1 MDMTDAPLTDRRN
14 DQFFDRLNLD
24 EVPLS
29 EAQVC
34 GGEGLMRFGFLCHE
48 GQSSGSCR
56 LIALVEIPPGSSLG
70 RHLHQPDEEEF
81 CLVLNGQGVM
91 WRNGEEFPVRAGD
104 LIRNPPSGEHGFQSL
119 GPDTLR
125 IFVFQVSVNP

>member
-1 MDMTDAPLTDRRN
+1 MTDTPPADCRN
-14 DQFFDRLNLD
+14 NQFFDRLNLD

-29 EAQVC
+29 EAQVH
-34 GGEGLMRFGFLCHE
+34 GGEGLIRFARLCDE

-56 LIALVEIPPGSSLG
+56 LIGMAEIPPGSSLG
-70 RHLHQPDEEEF
+70 RHRHGSDEEEF

-104 LIRNPPSGEHGFQSL
+104 LIRNPPSGEHSLYNL
-119 GPDTLR
+119 GPDPLR
-125 IFVFQVSVNP
+125 IFVFEVSVNA